1 MVPVTVDGETVKLA
15 LITFKPAGNGPF
27 PTLMEAYL
35 AERGL

>member
-1 MVPVTVDGETVKLA
+1 MVSVAIDGKTVKLA